1 MLGVTSR
8 TYLVAMCLMMISSMI
23 GPALG
28 IGAFLTA
35 RAGDAPSQ
43 YNLYF
48 GDLHSHTGFSDGMG
62 TPDLAYAAARA
73 SGADFLAVTDHY
85 FELNDAEWASM
96 ISSANANTVDNEF
109 VAMAAYE
116 YYLVGINEINVY
128 GTETMAPHPGLTPN
142 AQYSGDRMDG
152 GSFLPAFYDWIA
164 GEPGAIG
171 QWNHPLSYGCP
182 ICWDFYQFAF
192 VDDDRDAG
200 MGMIEIFN
208 GYIRE
213 SSYIKA
219 LDNGWHVM
227 PTATADTH
235 TDDWISGCEMRTVL
249 LAQGLIREDLY
260 DAMRN
265 GRGYATLDSDLRVT
279 YTLNGEV
286 MGSVLGAGGSS
297 FEARLHIEDPSGL
310 ATDAITLVEIV
321 SDGGSVV
328 WSMEGDGSTVFDQT
342 VVLESEDA
350 RYYYVRISTQSNEQ
364 GLPGLTAWTAPV
376 WTGN

>member
-1 MLGVTSR
+1 MGVTGR
-8 TYLVAMCLMMISSMI
+8 FCLLAMCLMMISSAT
-23 GPALG
+23 GPVLG
-28 IGAFLTA
+28 IEASLMAG
-35 RAGDAPSQ
+35 AGDAPRQ

-48 GDLHSHTGFSDGMG
+48 GDLHSHTGFSDGTG

-73 SGADFLAVTDHY
+73 AGADFLAVTDHY
-85 FELNDAEWASM
+85 FELNDAEWTSM
-96 ISSANANTVDNEF
+96 VSSANTHTIDDEF

-142 AQYSGDRMDG
+142 AQYNGDRMDG
-152 GSFLPAFYDWIA
+152 GSFLPWFYDWIA
-164 GEPGAIG
+164 SEPGAIG

-182 ICWDFYQFAF
+182 VAWDYFQFAF
-192 VDDDRDAG
+192 VNEERDAG

-213 SSYIKA
+213 SSYVKA
-219 LDNGWHVM
+219 LDNGWHMM

-235 TDDWISGCEMRTVL
+235 TDDWISGYEMRTAL
-249 LAQGLIREDLY
+249 LAPSLDREDLL
-260 DAMRN
+260 DAMRC
-265 GRGYATLDSDLRVT
+265 GRGYATLDSDLRIT

-297 FEARLHIEDPSGL
+297 FEAHIHIVDPSGD
-310 ATDAITLVEIV
+310 AADAITLVEIV
-321 SDGGSVV
+321 SDGGAVV
-328 WSMEGDGSTVFDQT
+328 WSMEGDGTTVFDET
-342 VVLESEDA
+342 AVLESEDA
-350 RYYYVRISTQSNEQ
+350 RYYYLRVSTQSNEQ
-364 GLPGLTAWTAPV
+364 GLPGYTAWTAPV